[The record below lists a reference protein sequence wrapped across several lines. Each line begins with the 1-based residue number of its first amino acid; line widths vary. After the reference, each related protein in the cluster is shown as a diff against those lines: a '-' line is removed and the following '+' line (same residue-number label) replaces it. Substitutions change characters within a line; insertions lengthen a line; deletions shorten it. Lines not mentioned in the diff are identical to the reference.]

1 MSRVVWSGSKHSASN
16 LGGGAESEPGISN
29 SKPSGKMPE
38 ALEMPSDPAARAS
51 RLLCRVRKPHGR
63 NDRLSKWNWRRFSRK
78 RSCSWRC
85 CGLRKVPLVQ
95 ITGCSR
101 FIWNHS
107 NRTGAVS
114 QALLRCY
121 PLGMAQTNPEPQPA
135 RRLAPRL
142 GSDAEFAAVRGM
154 LAECGFTPERIC
166 QRLGIAGMGEYKP
179 IWRGRGNLLAAEQA
193 LDALILLLM
202 DGEFVAGETL
212 QRLLPAGAGGQME
225 ALGVVARDQGRG
237 ELWFGGWPVFPT
249 RGMVLGSD
257 RVASPDRDPLPMTA
271 DAVYPAG
278 IENTV
283 AFMATLPETPCE
295 ALLDIGTGTGIAAL
309 DGARLARHAWGT
321 DIAARS
327 VQFAEFNRRLNGI
340 ENARVLM
347 GDLYAPVE
355 GLTFDRIVT
364 HPPYVPA
371 PKNTM
376 IFRDGG
382 EDGEQI
388 LRRIVEGV
396 PRFLRPG
403 GRFC

>member
-51 RLLCRVRKPHGR
+51 RLICRVRKPQGR
-63 NDRLSKWNWRRFSRK
+63 NDRLSRWNWRRFSRK

-166 QRLGIAGMGEYKP
+166 QRLGIGGMGEYKP
-179 IWRGRGNLLAAEQA
+179 IWRGRGNRSEERRV
-193 LDALILLLM
+193 
-202 DGEFVAGETL
+202 GEE
-212 QRLLPAGAGGQME
+212 
-225 ALGVVARDQGRG
+225 
-237 ELWFGGWPVFPT
+237 
-249 RGMVLGSD
+249 S
-257 RVASPDRDPLPMTA
+257 
-271 DAVYPAG
+271 
-278 IENTV
+278 
-283 AFMATLPETPCE
+283 
-295 ALLDIGTGTGIAAL
+295 
-309 DGARLARHAWGT
+309 
-321 DIAARS
+321 RS
-327 VQFAEFNRRLNGI
+327 RW
-340 ENARVLM
+340 
-347 GDLYAPVE
+347 APS
-355 GLTFDRIVT
+355 
-364 HPPYVPA
+364 H
-371 PKNTM
+371 
-376 IFRDGG
+376 
-382 EDGEQI
+382 
-388 LRRIVEGV
+388 
-396 PRFLRPG
+396 
-403 GRFC
+403 